1 MQNQQDQSVQ
11 TETYKQRDQSVQ
23 AEIYNQRMYYLFNQ
37 LI

>member
-1 MQNQQDQSVQ
+1 MQNKEDQSVQ
-11 TETYKQRDQSVQ
+11 TETFNQRDQTVQ